1 MLTVKM
7 CNKLLLVVTLSVAF
21 MALAVGGNSLLP
33 KEKLQVELVAWYMG
47 RFHLDANSGIM
58 FPLFCLKN
66 CHL

>member
-33 KEKLQVELVAWYMG
+33 KEKLQVELVA
-47 RFHLDANSGIM
+47 
-58 FPLFCLKN
+58 
-66 CHL
+66 